1 MVFPA
6 CGDHP
11 QALAVEGNEFHVN
24 IKLINNSSRG
34 IYNFIKHYKPLP
46 LHIYIYIY
54 HYYIFSLVTP
64 TVISH
69 PTTKAGCL
77 RRGYTARYRLQMTT
91 VWNLYHTEFG
101 WSTGVIW
108 VQYLRSKIIQRW
120 PKCCATK
127 GELIYGVY
135 PPFTDATGSVMF
147 DPLISLL
154 LSCGT
159 TWNSWAFSSKIL
171 EAASDQAW
179 VSGQAQME
187 TATEFSSGALLMKA
201 RKTHLCWAIC
211 SQCLV
216 VQEGSSSLEF
226 GNLRRALHLQWP
238 GTSVWNC
245 SVASFTP
252 WQYSQK
258 WPSKSWRRKWRSGQ
272 GQVFQKQRLFVVFS
286 N

>member
-1 MVFPA
+1 MPRFSRN
-6 CGDHP
+6 GKFL
-11 QALAVEGNEFHVN
+11 QADL
-24 IKLINNSSRG
+24 
-34 IYNFIKHYKPLP
+34 
-46 LHIYIYIY
+46 
-54 HYYIFSLVTP
+54 
-64 TVISH
+64 
-69 PTTKAGCL
+69 
-77 RRGYTARYRLQMTT
+77 
-91 VWNLYHTEFG
+91 VWNALLE
-101 WSTGVIW
+101 
-108 VQYLRSKIIQRW
+108 
-120 PKCCATK
+120 
-127 GELIYGVY
+127 
-135 PPFTDATGSVMF
+135 ATGC
-147 DPLISLL
+147 
-154 LSCGT
+154 SCHSRHCWVLMRGT
-159 TWNSWAFSSKIL
+159 TWKTWAFSPKIMG
-171 EAASDQAW
+171 AASDQAW